1 MATKEEQHL
10 DIYMQ
15 AAILIP
21 NSFCSFSASCPVLF
35 LLILIVC
42 VVLGAN
48 PFKCALQIWNFN
60 QIEG

>member
-21 NSFCSFSASCPVLF
+21 NSFCSFSASCSVLF

-48 PFKCALQIWNFN
+48 PFKCALQI
-60 QIEG
+60 